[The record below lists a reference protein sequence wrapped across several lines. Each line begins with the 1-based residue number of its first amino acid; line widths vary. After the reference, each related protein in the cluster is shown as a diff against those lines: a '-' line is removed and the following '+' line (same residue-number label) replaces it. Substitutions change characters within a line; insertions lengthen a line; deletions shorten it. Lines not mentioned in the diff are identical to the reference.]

1 MESQKQLIMDK
12 WLIMNINDSIVG
24 MHYAV
29 MDIRNLKFTMMS
41 IIQSWLSIIQNYGLN
56 LRISIIVNGW
66 SDIWM
71 YGKPKSSDYG
81 YPWLIMNI
89 HDSIVGIHNSVMDIR
104 NLIFVFLN
112 YHLYP

>member
-1 MESQKQLIMDK
+1 
-12 WLIMNINDSIVG
+12 MNIHDSIVG

-81 YPWLIMNI
+81 YP
-89 HDSIVGIHNSVMDIR
+89 
-104 NLIFVFLN
+104 
-112 YHLYP
+112 